1 MSTANLIEPE
11 ENGGK
16 KYFMGATSNM
26 VYPRNYRVERDA
38 WIGFLA
44 LVVGVALFVA
54 GAVMLGI
61 GISKSKSNNSC
72 PNFPAS
78 SSTILPPFEYEEIA
92 ALIQEKIDVDR
103 IRDNLRNFT
112 IDPHQAGTTANIRV
126 ADSIMARWREAGLQN
141 VHTVAYDVLL
151 SYPDFSNPNF
161 MSITDQSGKEVYKSE
176 GVSPPI
182 IPAEQNSINAGIQWL
197 AYSPNGTVT
206 GDVVYC
212 GHGTERE
219 FQYLQSHGIS
229 LKGRI
234 ALLRY
239 GGSFRGNKVALAQQN
254 GAVAAIL
261 FSDPA
266 EVAPYGTLDKD
277 VYPNTVYMPQHS
289 VQRGTLHIGN
299 GDVLSPLYAG
309 KPNLWKTGS
318 VEKARAEGDIPSIP
332 AIPISYTSAMALLS
346 RLDGAPAP
354 SAWKG
359 GLDVTYNLG
368 PGLKDNLKTTI
379 TVNGH
384 FEVKQIRNVIGYING
399 IEEPDRYVIL
409 GNHYDA
415 WTYGA
420 LDPNS
425 GTSILAEVARATMQ
439 VVNETGWRPARSLM
453 FAAWDAEEYGLLG
466 STEFVEDF
474 AELLTRRAVAYLNM
488 DCLQGNQTIF
498 VESVPSL
505 QDQVIQTAKRV
516 KNPRKDEKD
525 VNGTAVFDAWLHYMK
540 DPSNPD
546 IPQIPTPSGG
556 SDQKSFMEYLGVPS
570 MSFSWTDMD
579 KHQTY
584 PLYHTLYETP
594 FINEHLMDIDNFAVH
609 KATAQFWI
617 EMAVRLVDGPTIPY
631 SLHTLATRLQ
641 SEYIPDLA
649 TSILSLNMT
658 YTKDGYTQLQQMATS
673 SAQFEDVT
681 RRLEAIPRPR
691 SVDFLTRSRYNDRL
705 INVERCF
712 VNPRGTPDDASARH
726 VLFSI
731 SKTNSYAGRVMQQV
745 YKVLDDMA
753 DAQKDQLPDL
763 GNELANQISIVH
775 NSILCAL
782 GVLADF
788 I

>member
-1 MSTANLIEPE
+1 MSTANLIVPE
-11 ENGGK
+11 EDGGK
-16 KYFMGATSNM
+16 RYFFGVTSSM
-26 VYPRNYRVERDA
+26 VFRRNYRVERDCDSNKSQSH
-38 WIGFLA
+38 
-44 LVVGVALFVA
+44 VAV
-54 GAVMLGI
+54 
-61 GISKSKSNNSC
+61 
-72 PNFPAS
+72 
-78 SSTILPPFEYEEIA
+78 EYEEIA
-92 ALIQEKIDVDR
+92 ALIQDKIDVDR

-112 IDPHQAGTTANIRV
+112 TDPHQAGTTANIRV

-161 MSITDQSGKEVYKSE
+161 MSITDESGKTVYKSE

-219 FQYLQSHGIS
+219 FQYLQSHGIT
-229 LKGRI
+229 LKGKI

-266 EVAPYGTLDKD
+266 EVAPNGTLDKD

-346 RLDGAPAP
+346 RLDGTPAP
-354 SAWKG
+354 STWKG
-359 GLDVTYNLG
+359 GLNVTYNLG
-368 PGLKDNLKTTI
+368 PGLKDKLKTTI
-379 TVNGH
+379 VVNGH

-439 VVNETGWRPARSLM
+439 VVNETGWRPGKFLYESVERFSNGLTTARSLM

-540 DPSNPD
+540 DPSNPG

-594 FINEHLMDIDNFAVH
+594 FINEHLMDIDNFAVRCFVMSQSYSCTCRKLRKILQVH

-617 EMAVRLVDGPTIPY
+617 EMAVRLVDAPTIPY
-631 SLHTLATRLQ
+631 SLHTLATRIQ

-658 YTKDGYTQLQQMATS
+658 YTKDGYAQLQQMATS

-681 RRLEAIPRPR
+681 RREEAIPRPR
-691 SVDFLTRSRYNDRL
+691 SVDSLTRSRYNDRL

-731 SKTNSYAGRVMQQV
+731 SKTNNYAGRVMQQV
-745 YKVLDDMA
+745 YKVVSR
-753 DAQKDQLPDL
+753 DQ
-763 GNELANQISIVH
+763 NQ
-775 NSILCAL
+775 
-782 GVLADF
+782 
-788 I
+788 